1 MTRKERK
8 RELGRQADQV
18 FKDIRTELASS
29 LDNAIENSEMVPS
42 PDLWS
47 DYAMCFQLSLK
58 TLRTESDKLKDISA
72 KALQIEDEEVHAT
85 IPR

>member
-1 MTRKERK
+1 MTRNQRK

-18 FKDIRTELASS
+18 FKDIRTELASL

-58 TLRTESDKLKDISA
+58 TLREESDKLKDISA
-72 KALQIEDEEVHAT
+72 KALQIEDEEVQAT

>member
-18 FKDIRTELASS
+18 FKDIRTELASL

-58 TLRTESDKLKDISA
+58 TLRKESDKLKDISA
-72 KALQIEDEEVHAT
+72 KALQIEDEEVQAT

>member
-18 FKDIRTELASS
+18 FKDIRTELASL

-42 PDLWS
+42 PDIWS

-72 KALQIEDEEVHAT
+72 KALQIEDEEVQAT

>member
-18 FKDIRTELASS
+18 FKDIRTELASL

-58 TLRTESDKLKDISA
+58 TLREESDKLKDISA
-72 KALQIEDEEVHAT
+72 KALQIEDEEVQAT